1 MGNIFVNHIKGRL
14 FMIKQKLTFKQK
26 VKLFFKKN
34 CYAIVVAGSALIL
47 AIALGV
53 TAIVGSNLSKN
64 PADSELGN
72 INEPTGGIEFGEAE
86 ASSTVPVMF
95 TYPVKDYTLGNT
107 FTDNTLVYNKSLNE
121 YTTHLGIDFLV
132 ADGTEVMASFSGTVE
147 SVTYDNLTGT
157 VVVIDHGDGLKTS
170 YASLAS
176 DVMVSAGQQ
185 VKAGEVIGTATA
197 SAGNEQNLGAHL
209 HFSTLKDGAYINP
222 MNYLGE
228 K

>member
-1 MGNIFVNHIKGRL
+1 
-14 FMIKQKLTFKQK
+14 MIKQKLTFKQK

-34 CYAIVVAGSALIL
+34 CYAIVVAGSALVL
-47 AIALGV
+47 VIALGV
-53 TAIVGSNLSKN
+53 TAIVGSNISKN
-64 PADSELGN
+64 PTDSELGN
-72 INEPTGGIEFGEAE
+72 INEPTGGIEIGEAE

-95 TYPVKDYTLGNT
+95 TYPVKNYTLGNT
-107 FTDNTLVYNKSLNE
+107 FTDNTLVYNESLNE
-121 YTTHLGIDFLV
+121 YATHLGIDFIV
-132 ADGTEVMASFSGTVE
+132 EDGSDVMASYSGKVE

-170 YASLAS
+170 YASLAG
-176 DVMVSAGQQ
+176 DVPVVVGQQ
-185 VKAGEVIGTATA
+185 VLAGEVIGKATS

-209 HFSTLKDGAYINP
+209 HFSALKDGTYVNP

>member
-1 MGNIFVNHIKGRL
+1 
-14 FMIKQKLTFKQK
+14 MIKQKLTFKQK

-34 CYAIVVAGSALIL
+34 CYAIVVAGSALML

-53 TAIVGSNLSKN
+53 TAIVSSNLSKN
-64 PADSELGN
+64 PTESELGN
-72 INEPTGGIEFGEAE
+72 INEPSGGIEFGEAE
-86 ASSTVPVMF
+86 ASSAVPIMF
-95 TYPVKDYTLGNT
+95 TYPVKDYTLGST
-107 FTDNTLVYNKSLNE
+107 FTDSSLVYNESLNE
-121 YTTHLGIDFLV
+121 YTTHLGIDFIV
-132 ADGTEVMASFSGTVE
+132 ADGAEVMASFAGTVE

-157 VVVIDHGDGLKTS
+157 VIVIDHGDGLKTS

-176 DVMVSAGQQ
+176 DVLVTVGQQ
-185 VKAGEVIGTATA
+185 VKAGEVIGKATA

-209 HFSTLKDGAYINP
+209 HFSTLQNGTYINP